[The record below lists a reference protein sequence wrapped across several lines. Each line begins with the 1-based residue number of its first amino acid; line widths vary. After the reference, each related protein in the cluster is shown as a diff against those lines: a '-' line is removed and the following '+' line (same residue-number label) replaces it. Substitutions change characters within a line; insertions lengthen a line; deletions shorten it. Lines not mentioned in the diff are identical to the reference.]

1 MHFFYLAYYSAE
13 KYGKGSG
20 PVFMDFVNCTGWEGS
35 FWDGC
40 THFAHYYGC
49 SHDDDVGVQC
59 QPGNGPSK
67 PLIPMLCTSRNCLAL
82 CPDGQLRLAATYSG
96 RVEICYNQRWN
107 TLSSSDWSDGNAQIT
122 CIQLGFHYYLSA
134 QFHV

>member
-1 MHFFYLAYYSAE
+1 M
-13 KYGKGSG
+13 GKVVGLCLWTLSTVLGGSG
-20 PVFMDFVNCTGWEGS
+20 VFGMAVLTSLTTMDALTTMTS
-35 FWDGC
+35 
-40 THFAHYYGC
+40 GC
-49 SHDDDVGVQC
+49 SVNQEA
-59 QPGNGPSK
+59 NGPSK